1 MFFPSVPFP
10 FREPQC
16 PGKQFIIPDS
26 IFIIPDSLF
35 IIDKYLRR
43 IKHLIVIA
51 GPTASGKTSIGV
63 AIAKHFNTCVVSADS
78 RQFYKEISIGT
89 AKPDQEEQQG
99 ILHHFIDSHNLED
112 EVTAAQYE
120 KEGLAILEEEFKNK
134 DVVVLVGGSGMF
146 VDALCIG
153 LDDIPT
159 NPEMKRQIQTELEAN
174 GLAPLV
180 AELSE
185 KDPEYFEQVD
195 QQNAARVMRAI
206 EVIRITGKKYSEL
219 RKGSKKERPFNVHR
233 FVLDHPREVLY
244 DRINLR
250 VDLMMEAGLEAE
262 AKSVQH
268 LRHLTSMNTV
278 GYKELFA
285 WFDGETDKETA
296 INQIKQNSRRYAKR
310 QLTWLRRHPESHWIK
325 FTNSDSVVK
334 EILSIFEEKRS
345 MD

>member
-1 MFFPSVPFP
+1 M
-10 FREPQC
+10 
-16 PGKQFIIPDS
+16 
-26 IFIIPDSLF
+26 
-35 IIDKYLRR
+35 
-43 IKHLIVIA
+43 KHLIVIA

-78 RQFYKEISIGT
+78 RQFYKEVSIGT
-89 AKPDQEEQQG
+89 AKPDLEEQQG
-99 ILHHFIDSHNLED
+99 VTHHFINSHQLED

-120 KEGLAILEEEFKNK
+120 KEGLVILEEEFKDK

-159 NPEMKRQIQTELEAN
+159 DPEMKRQIQTELDAN
-174 GLAPLV
+174 GLSPLLS
-180 AELSE
+180 ELAE
-185 KDPEYFEQVD
+185 KDPEYYEQVD
-195 QQNAARVMRAI
+195 RQNASRVMRAV
-206 EVIRITGKKYSEL
+206 EVIRITGKKYSDL
-219 RKGSKKERPFNVHR
+219 RQGSKKERPFKVHS
-233 FVLDHPREVLY
+233 FVLDHEREVLY
-244 DRINLR
+244 NRINLR

-262 AKSVQH
+262 AKSVLH

-285 WFDGETDKETA
+285 YFDGTMDKETA

-325 FTNSDSVVK
+325 FTDSETVIK

-345 MD
+345 IG